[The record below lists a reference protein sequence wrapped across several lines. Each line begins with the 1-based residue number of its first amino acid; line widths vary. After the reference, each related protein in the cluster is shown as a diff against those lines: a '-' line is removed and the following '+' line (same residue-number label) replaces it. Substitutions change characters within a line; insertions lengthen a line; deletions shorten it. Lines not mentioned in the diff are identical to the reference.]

1 MLVFHLMYSIIVKT
15 LWKCVKQFVD
25 LIAVTIYNRTTFK
38 TIVIVKGTV
47 SSTPSLLVIIR
58 VDYGFGQHHDATNI
72 SASDT

>member
-1 MLVFHLMYSIIVKT
+1 MYSIVVKT
-15 LWKCVKQFVD
+15 LWQCVKQFVA

-47 SSTPSLLVIIR
+47 SSDPSLLEIIR

-72 SASDT
+72 SISDP